1 MHADEYQLIEV
12 GEKQVPVFVNE
23 SEQALTKGII
33 FIIGDADAPMGKKSS
48 LTSIAR
54 IMPQYGWTT
63 VVLPSLSLQSK
74 PKDIP
79 DTQSTSEDSPTEE
92 NSAENNNADEQA
104 LAESDSAEAQTET
117 NSDDVAKTTEMSTEA
132 SSDKVVEKGTLDFSS
147 KYFQEGV
154 SEAQL
159 VIFNKELETYL
170 SIALGHMKNTLGHR
184 IVVSQG
190 VTAASI
196 SKLLSDK
203 SPMLSEIDAAVI
215 HSPYWP
221 VRELNNKI
229 PMIVAQSDTP
239 TLDLVSEWDNAWSQ
253 HTQHKRKV
261 KARTELKAI
270 YRQVEVIGQ
279 PIDEVQSE
287 YIARTIKGWT
297 SYLGW

>member
-1 MHADEYQLIEV
+1 M
-12 GEKQVPVFVNE
+12 
-23 SEQALTKGII
+23 
-33 FIIGDADAPMGKKSS
+33 KS
-48 LTSIAR
+48 
-54 IMPQYGWTT
+54 
-63 VVLPSLSLQSK
+63 
-74 PKDIP
+74 
-79 DTQSTSEDSPTEE
+79 
-92 NSAENNNADEQA
+92 
-104 LAESDSAEAQTET
+104 
-117 NSDDVAKTTEMSTEA
+117 
-132 SSDKVVEKGTLDFSS
+132 
-147 KYFQEGV
+147 
-154 SEAQL
+154 
-159 VIFNKELETYL
+159 
-170 SIALGHMKNTLGHR
+170 TLGYR

-203 SPMLSEIDAAVI
+203 SQMLSEIDAAVI

-221 VRELNNKI
+221 LRELNNKI
-229 PMIVAQSDTP
+229 PTIVAQSDTP